1 MLKGKYGT
9 RAFVCVCVCVCN
21 EIAENCKQ
29 KAGNHLLIA
38 LSSRRGGR
46 ERGRGLRVRGTE
58 IGIHASCAVRG
69 HWRLLSFVLPT
80 FGSLPQSASQ
90 SRQQMLLSALIISFV
105 YVFVLVY
112 VYASV
117 FVFSLAVFL
126 CLCVRLWCARCFS
139 TIWSFSL
146 FFRYFFR
153 SFRCFA
159 YPSRVEQEQLSEL
172 WLPPLPPPFAVST
185 FTESKMA
192 KSNF

>member
-1 MLKGKYGT
+1 M
-9 RAFVCVCVCVCN
+9 
-21 EIAENCKQ
+21 
-29 KAGNHLLIA
+29 AGE
-38 LSSRRGGR
+38 G
-46 ERGRGLRVRGTE
+46 GRGLRVRGTE

-105 YVFVLVY
+105 YVFVFVH

-146 FFRYFFR
+146 FFRYFF
-153 SFRCFA
+153 SLFSLFRLSQQGWA
-159 YPSRVEQEQLSEL
+159 RTVIGAVAAPAPPSLCCQ
-172 WLPPLPPPFAVST
+172 
-185 FTESKMA
+185 
-192 KSNF
+192 NFYWK

>member
-1 MLKGKYGT
+1 M
-9 RAFVCVCVCVCN
+9 
-21 EIAENCKQ
+21 
-29 KAGNHLLIA
+29 AGE
-38 LSSRRGGR
+38 G
-46 ERGRGLRVRGTE
+46 GRGLRVGGTE

-126 CLCVRLWCARCFS
+126 CLCVRLWCARCFI

-146 FFRYFFR
+146 FFRYFFFALFVVSLIPAGLSKNSYRCCGCPR
-153 SFRCFA
+153 S
-159 YPSRVEQEQLSEL
+159 PLPLLSEL
-172 WLPPLPPPFAVST
+172 LLKVKWQKAIFKNCYYKSA
-185 FTESKMA
+185 A
-192 KSNF
+192 KQKLG